1 MNEDNRY
8 LCTKC
13 YGGYVPHARWRLGYS
28 TCLPCGDLDAK
39 NTRHTIVPVAKS
51 NYMVVTDL
59 TMLSGLNKYASQEQ
73 TAYSAII
80 ARKNKPYR

>member
-28 TCLPCGDLDAK
+28 TCLPCGDLQAK
-39 NTRHTIVPVAKS
+39 EVKHTVAPMNKS
-51 NYMVVTDL
+51 NYMLITDYEQL
-59 TMLSGLNKYASQEQ
+59 KQLNPKRTS
-73 TAYSAII
+73 
-80 ARKNKPYR
+80 